1 MLGTRFPIHNKRLYG
16 LLILLIGTL
25 LLAACGGAGQDQVS
39 QGQVSQEQEQPAEV
53 EAPEPTEA
61 GEPASPAAE
70 GGTLRVAMQPIVNI
84 DPIAISSDSEVLVAN
99 HVYDYLVDIDAQSK
113 IVPRLATKWS
123 TADGGLTYV
132 FTLADGVKWHDGSD
146 LSAADVVWT
155 FDRLR
160 TTEGTPTADLYT
172 NIESIEQTGDLE
184 VTFKLSEP
192 NSFFLYDLSDN
203 HALILKEGTED
214 ADTNFNGTGP
224 FKVENY
230 SPEDR
235 ISLVANEDYFIEG
248 QPKLDGVDII
258 FFNDDSA
265 AVDALIGGQI
275 DLAMRM
281 STALFQTLEET
292 QGVTTYSIPTNGF
305 DLVRLRSDR
314 EPGDNPNVIQAL
326 KLATDREAILNVVQQ
341 GYGAVGNDTPIGPL
355 YGEYFDPSISPP
367 ARDVETARAL
377 LAEAG
382 YDENNPLTMTLHT
395 PDTGGRPD
403 LAAVLKEQWSEAG
416 VEVEISVEP
425 ESVYY
430 GDDGWLEVDLG
441 ITGWGSRPYPQ
452 FYIDTMLITGAKW
465 NESHFSDEEFDLLAA
480 EAAKT
485 LDDGRRVSLY
495 RQMEQ
500 ILVDRGPILV
510 PYFFAQFGAINDR
523 FTGLD
528 LKAFA
533 GRTDFREVGLS
544 GS

>member
-1 MLGTRFPIHNKRLYG
+1 MLFTIALF
-16 LLILLIGTL
+16 TL
-25 LLAACGGAGQDQVS
+25 VACGGVT
-39 QGQVSQEQEQPAEV
+39 QEETPEQPAQPEEV
-53 EAPEPTEA
+53 NAPVSEDA
-61 GEPASPAAE
+61 GEPAPAAA

-113 IVPRLATKWS
+113 IVPRLAREWS
-123 TADGGLTYV
+123 ASDGGLTYT
-132 FTLADGVKWHDGSD
+132 FMLADGVKWHDGSD
-146 LSAADVVWT
+146 FSAADVVWT
-155 FDRLR
+155 FERLR
-160 TTEGTPTADLYT
+160 STEGAPTADLYA
-172 NIESIEQTGDLE
+172 NIESVEATGDQE

-235 ISLVANEDYFIEG
+235 ITMVANEDYFIEG
-248 QPKLDGVDII
+248 QPRLDGLEII
-258 FFNDDSA
+258 FFNDDPA

-281 STALFQTLEET
+281 PIALFQTLEET
-292 QGVTTYSIPTNGF
+292 PGITTYSIPTNGF

-314 EPGDNPNVIQAL
+314 EPGSDPNVIQAL

-341 GYGAVGNDTPIGPL
+341 GYGAIGNDTPIGPL
-355 YGEYFDPSISPP
+355 YEEYFDPSITPP
-367 ARDVETARAL
+367 AHDVEAARAL
-377 LAEAG
+377 LAESG

-395 PDTGGRPD
+395 PDTGNRPD
-403 LAAVLKEQWSEAG
+403 LAAVLKEQWAEAG
-416 VEVEISVEP
+416 VEIEISVEP

-430 GDDGWLEVDLG
+430 GDNGWLEVDLG

-452 FYIDTMLITGAKW
+452 FYLDTMLVSGAKW
-465 NESHFSDEEFDLLAA
+465 NESHFSDPEFDEL
-480 EAAKT
+480 AKT
-485 LDDGRRVSLY
+485 AATTVDDGERVQAY
-495 RQMEQ
+495 RQIEQ
-500 ILVDRGPILV
+500 LLVDRGPILV
-510 PYFFAQFGAINDR
+510 PYFFAQFAAINDR

-544 GS
+544 SS

>member
-1 MLGTRFPIHNKRLYG
+1 MLGTRFPIHNKRLVG
-16 LLILLIGTL
+16 LLILLIFSL
-25 LLAACGGAGQDQVS
+25 LIVSCGGTT
-39 QGQVSQEQEQPAEV
+39 QESTSEDVAQPAEAETSGSAEV
-53 EAPEPTEA
+53 ESAEEPSAPA
-61 GEPASPAAE
+61 VD

-84 DPIAISSDSEVLVAN
+84 DPIAISSDSELLVAN
-99 HVYDYLVDIDAQSK
+99 HVYDYLIDIDAQSK

-132 FTLADGVKWHDGSD
+132 FQLADGVKWHDGSD
-146 LSAADVVWT
+146 FSAADVVWT
-155 FDRLR
+155 FERLR
-160 TTEGTPTADLYT
+160 STEGTPTADLYN
-172 NIESIEQTGDLE
+172 NIASIEQTGDLE

-214 ADTNFNGTGP
+214 AHTNFNGTGP

-248 QPKLDGVDII
+248 QPKLDGIDII

-265 AVDALIGGQI
+265 AVDALTGGQI

-281 STALFQTLEET
+281 PTALFQTLEET
-292 QGVTTYSIPTNGF
+292 PGIRTFSIPTNGF

-314 EPGDNPNVIQAL
+314 EPGNNPLVIQAL
-326 KLATDREAILNVVQQ
+326 KLATDREAIFNVVQQ
-341 GYGAVGNDTPIGPL
+341 GYGALGNDTPIGPL
-355 YGEYFDPSISPP
+355 YGDYFDPSIAPLE
-367 ARDVETARAL
+367 RDVETARAL
-377 LAEAG
+377 LADAG
-382 YDENNPLTMTLHT
+382 YDENNPLSLTLHT

-403 LAAVLKEQWSEAG
+403 LAAVLKEQWAEAG
-416 VEVEISVEP
+416 VEIEISVEP

-452 FYIDTMLITGAKW
+452 FYLDTMLVSDAKW
-465 NESHFSDEEFDLLAA
+465 NESHFSDEEFDQLAA

-495 RQMEQ
+495 RQMER

-510 PYFFAQFGAINDR
+510 PYFFAQFAAINDQ

-533 GRTDFREVGLS
+533 GRTDLREVGLS

>member
-1 MLGTRFPIHNKRLYG
+1 MLGTRFPIHNKRLLG
-16 LLILLIGTL
+16 LVIMLIGAL
-25 LLAACGGAGQDQVS
+25 LLAACSGAGQDQAPE
-39 QGQVSQEQEQPAEV
+39 EQEQPTGV

-61 GEPASPAAE
+61 GEAASPAAS

-99 HVYDYLVDIDAQSK
+99 AVYDYLVDIDAQSQV
-113 IVPRLATKWS
+113 VPRLATKWS

-146 LSAADVVWT
+146 FSAADVVWT

-160 TTEGTPTADLYT
+160 TTEGAPTADLYS

-235 ISLVANEDYFIEG
+235 ISLVANEDYFIDG

-292 QGVTTYSIPTNGF
+292 PGITTYSIPTNGF

-314 EPGDNPNVIQAL
+314 EPGNNPNVIQAL

-341 GYGAVGNDTPIGPL
+341 GYGAIGNDTPIGPL

-403 LAAVLKEQWSEAG
+403 LAAVLKEQWAEAG

-510 PYFFAQFGAINDR
+510 PYFFAQFGAISDR

>member
-1 MLGTRFPIHNKRLYG
+1 MLGTRFPIHNKRLLG
-16 LLILLIGTL
+16 LVIMLIGTL
-25 LLAACGGAGQDQVS
+25 LLAACSGAGQDQAPE
-39 QGQVSQEQEQPAEV
+39 EQEQPTGV

-61 GEPASPAAE
+61 GEAASPAAS

-99 HVYDYLVDIDAQSK
+99 AVYDYLVDIDAQSQV
-113 IVPRLATKWS
+113 VPRLATKWS

-146 LSAADVVWT
+146 FSAADVVWT

-160 TTEGTPTADLYT
+160 TTEGAPTADLYS

-235 ISLVANEDYFIEG
+235 ISLVANEDYFIDG

-292 QGVTTYSIPTNGF
+292 SGITTYSIPTNGF

-314 EPGDNPNVIQAL
+314 EPGNNPNVIQAL

-341 GYGAVGNDTPIGPL
+341 GYGAIGNDTPIGPL

-403 LAAVLKEQWSEAG
+403 LAAVLKEQWAEAG

-510 PYFFAQFGAINDR
+510 PYFFAQFGAISDR

>member
-1 MLGTRFPIHNKRLYG
+1 MLGTRFPIHNKRLLG
-16 LLILLIGTL
+16 LVIMLIGAL
-25 LLAACGGAGQDQVS
+25 LLAACSGAGQDQAPE
-39 QGQVSQEQEQPAEV
+39 EQEQPTGV

-61 GEPASPAAE
+61 GEAASPAAS

-99 HVYDYLVDIDAQSK
+99 AVYDYLVDIDAQSQV
-113 IVPRLATKWS
+113 VPRLATKWS

-146 LSAADVVWT
+146 FSAADVVWT

-160 TTEGTPTADLYT
+160 TTEGAPTADLYS

-235 ISLVANEDYFIEG
+235 ISLVANEDYFIDG

-292 QGVTTYSIPTNGF
+292 SGITTYSIPTNGF

-314 EPGDNPNVIQAL
+314 EPGNNPNVIQAL

-341 GYGAVGNDTPIGPL
+341 GYGAIGNDTPIGPL

-403 LAAVLKEQWSEAG
+403 LAAVLKEQWAEAG